1 MSGRIRRC
9 TADNTYTLLPGCP
22 VCGHATVTAHPA
34 RFSVQDRFGKYR
46 QRAKG
51 NLHD

>member
-9 TADNTYTLLPGCP
+9 NADNTYTLSLNCP
-22 VCGHATVTAHPA
+22 LCGRQTSTAHPA

-46 QRAKG
+46 RAAKEETK
-51 NLHD
+51 